1 MTIAGEVMTG
11 AVLTGPAPTETHP
24 DRPLRTVSLRR
35 RVTLWVLLLLL
46 VVLTGMGLVVNWL
59 LGDALRSDLKQR
71 LEDKAGYAAVL
82 QEQGVTGQTLADR
95 LTGNG
100 VLALFRSGNEQ
111 YVGQDQGPVGPPPG
125 SGRGQRPA
133 KPTPAVAPSVTY
145 SESGDRLDAA
155 VILRSGVLTLSTT
168 ENDITNALGR
178 LRQIEMIVGA
188 GTIVLTGM
196 LLVGVVRAALRPLE
210 RMSELARRVRTG
222 TRGRRLRPTNRT
234 TDLGR
239 TAVALDD
246 MLDALESAETQARAA
261 EEQMRRFL
269 ADASHDLRTP
279 LAGVIAGAEQLLRSP
294 ATRSQREDR
303 LVQVVRQARRA
314 ARLVDDLLLMTRLDA
329 TADGIAGPTG
339 AARLARARSTV
350 DPGVLIGREL
360 DQLQLRRPD
369 LQLTAPSGR
378 LAPVWADADQLQ
390 RAIANL
396 LDNAAAATPVG
407 GAVTV
412 AGGVVIGGLVTGGPD
427 GTAKSG
433 RLIIRVMDTGQ
444 GVPDGDRERIFDRFV
459 RLSDSRH
466 GGGTGL
472 GLPISRAIVRADGGD
487 LRCLPWQGGGC
498 FEMTL
503 PIAVPALPGRTLQFT
518 G

>member
-1 MTIAGEVMTG
+1 MTVPIRESSG
-11 AVLTGPAPTETHP
+11 
-24 DRPLRTVSLRR
+24 RPLRTVSLRR

-82 QEQGVTGQTLADR
+82 QEQGVSGQDLADR

-100 VLALFRSGNEQ
+100 VLALFRSGDQQ
-111 YVGQDQGPVGPPPG
+111 YIGQDQGPAGPATGAVRGPRPP
-125 SGRGQRPA
+125 
-133 KPTPAVAPSVTY
+133 KPTPAVAPAVAY
-145 SESGDRLDAA
+145 SESGNQLAAA
-155 VILRSGVLTLSTT
+155 VTLPKGVLTLSTT
-168 ENDITNALGR
+168 ENDISNALGR
-178 LRQIEMIVGA
+178 LRQIEVIVGA
-188 GTIVLTGM
+188 GTIVLTGV
-196 LLVGVVRAALRPLE
+196 LLAGVVRAALRPLD
-210 RMSELARRVRTG
+210 RMSELARRIRGG
-222 TRGRRLRPTNRT
+222 TRGGRLRPTRPG

-246 MLDALESAETQARAA
+246 MLDALESAEAQARAA

-294 ATRSQREDR
+294 ASRAEREDR

-329 TADGIAGPTG
+329 LDSSAGGPQ
-339 AARLARARSTV
+339 RQRSTV
-350 DPGVLIGREL
+350 DPAVLIGREL

-369 LQLTAPSGR
+369 LRLTGPSGP
-378 LAPVWADADQLQ
+378 LAPVHVDADQLQ
-390 RAIANL
+390 RALANL
-396 LDNAAAATPVG
+396 LDNAAAASPIG
-407 GAVTV
+407 GAV
-412 AGGVVIGGLVTGGPD
+412 AVTERTSGP
-427 GTAKSG
+427 G
-433 RLIIRVMDTGQ
+433 RLVLRVLDTGP

-459 RLSDSRH
+459 RLSESRS
-466 GGGTGL
+466 GTGTGL
-472 GLPISRAIVRADGGD
+472 GLPISRAIVRADGGE
-487 LRCLPWQGGGC
+487 LRCLPWHGGAC
-498 FEMTL
+498 FELVL
-503 PIAVPALPGRTLQFT
+503 PIAVPAAADRALQLT